1 MNDLA
6 RHGIELTAWPCEGS
20 TRQQFYWNKK
30 REIVVSGHDWL
41 GNPTT
46 SCISNTADA
55 SFLGVTLADCTLKS
69 VVATYNM
76 IESTKNE
83 TAGYVKFVQF
93 NDTVTSMNRCLV
105 LQKLKNNGGAYGP
118 RGGAQ
123 ITYGR
128 CNSAAA
134 LWKYSD
140 ATGEIISDYLPEGEV
155 CMTTGWPF
163 LQMNAFLTPNA
174 ENKKTIL
181 VLNEAR
187 DSANY
192 VLYNGGEPVLS
203 GSIPPRSIQTLL
215 LD

>member
-123 ITYGR
+123 ILW
-128 CNSAAA
+128 A
-134 LWKYSD
+134 L
-140 ATGEIISDYLPEGEV
+140 
-155 CMTTGWPF
+155 
-163 LQMNAFLTPNA
+163 Q
-174 ENKKTIL
+174 
-181 VLNEAR
+181 
-187 DSANY
+187 
-192 VLYNGGEPVLS
+192 
-203 GSIPPRSIQTLL
+203 
-215 LD
+215 